1 MTALYHTHP
10 ECTRFTAEVVN
21 CEPVPEQEGLYRVE
35 LSDTAFYPTGGGQ
48 PCDLG
53 VLDGCPVVDVTHE
66 GDEAPILHYVR
77 SARPLSGTVTGQ
89 IDAARRRDHTQ
100 QHSGQHLISHVLY
113 ERFGAYSLGLHVGR
127 EDSYVDLVD
136 DGSFRLTREICDDM
150 EREINEWIARDEPV
164 RCFFPTEQEL
174 ADLPLRKKPDPH
186 EALRIVCIGK
196 EEAVACCGT
205 HVTST
210 AQVQM
215 VHILSWQ
222 QSHGNLRVFFVAGLR
237 AVQYAALRI
246 AQADAAAKLFS
257 CNVAELTA
265 AVERLKAQGQELA
278 HQLGEARK
286 ALVLSK
292 LAALE
297 PEAHAQGNLYAAV
310 LDGADDAQLREG
322 ISAVTRRDPMAVCF
336 LAAPAGEQYAAAL
349 GTGAQSAVH
358 AGNALRAVLS
368 VLGGKGGGRPDSA
381 FGRCVRMDEEE
392 ARAALR
398 SMMD

>member
-1 MTALYHTHP
+1 M
-10 ECTRFTAEVVN
+10 
-21 CEPVPEQEGLYRVE
+21 
-35 LSDTAFYPTGGGQ
+35 
-48 PCDLG
+48 
-53 VLDGCPVVDVTHE
+53 
-66 GDEAPILHYVR
+66 
-77 SARPLSGTVTGQ
+77 
-89 IDAARRRDHTQ
+89 
-100 QHSGQHLISHVLY
+100 
-113 ERFGAYSLGLHVGR
+113 
-127 EDSYVDLVD
+127 
-136 DGSFRLTREICDDM
+136 
-150 EREINEWIARDEPV
+150 
-164 RCFFPTEQEL
+164 
-174 ADLPLRKKPDPH
+174 
-186 EALRIVCIGK
+186 
-196 EEAVACCGT
+196 ACCGT

-349 GTGAQSAVH
+349 GTGAQCAVH

>member
-53 VLDGCPVVDVTHE
+53 VLDGCPVVDVTHA

-186 EALRIVCIGK
+186 EALRIVCIGT

-257 CNVAELTA
+257 CNVAELTT

-286 ALVLSK
+286 ALVLGK

-349 GTGAQSAVH
+349 GTGAQCAVH

>member
-35 LSDTAFYPTGGGQ
+35 LSDTEFYPTGGGQ

-150 EREINEWIARDEPV
+150 EREIN
-164 RCFFPTEQEL
+164 
-174 ADLPLRKKPDPH
+174 
-186 EALRIVCIGK
+186 
-196 EEAVACCGT
+196 
-205 HVTST
+205 
-210 AQVQM
+210 
-215 VHILSWQ
+215 
-222 QSHGNLRVFFVAGLR
+222 
-237 AVQYAALRI
+237 
-246 AQADAAAKLFS
+246 
-257 CNVAELTA
+257 
-265 AVERLKAQGQELA
+265 
-278 HQLGEARK
+278 
-286 ALVLSK
+286 
-292 LAALE
+292 
-297 PEAHAQGNLYAAV
+297 
-310 LDGADDAQLREG
+310 
-322 ISAVTRRDPMAVCF
+322 
-336 LAAPAGEQYAAAL
+336 
-349 GTGAQSAVH
+349 
-358 AGNALRAVLS
+358 
-368 VLGGKGGGRPDSA
+368 
-381 FGRCVRMDEEE
+381 
-392 ARAALR
+392 
-398 SMMD
+398 